1 MSAPLFTRIPNP
13 APASDQRRDEIL
25 AAPGFGR
32 HFTDHMVS
40 MRWTVGEGW
49 HDFRVE
55 PYGPIALDP
64 ATMVLHYGQEI
75 FEGLKAYTQPDGTI
89 ASFRPEENA
98 ARFRRS
104 AVRLG
109 MPELPDELFLAA
121 LRELV
126 AVDRAWV
133 PPAGG
138 EESLYFRPFM
148 IATEVGLGVKP
159 ADSYLFLL
167 IASPAGAYFPG
178 GVKPVDVWL
187 CTDFT
192 RAAVGGTGMAKC
204 GGNYAASLLP
214 QAQAAQH
221 GCAQVA
227 YLDAAERRWVEEM
240 GGMNLFFV
248 FGSGESAELV
258 TPELSGSI
266 LEGVTRHSLLTLG
279 KEIGC
284 QVTERKISAREWLVG
299 CADGAITEVFA
310 CGTAAVITPV
320 GNVKFSE
327 NNGVGTIRVG
337 DGEPGA
343 ITMRLRTLLTD
354 IQRGTGTDTHGWMTV
369 L

>member
-1 MSAPLFTRIPNP
+1 MTAPQFTVVPHP
-13 APASDQRRDEIL
+13 APVSEQRRAEIL

-32 HFTDHMVS
+32 FFTDHMIS
-40 MRWTVGEGW
+40 IRWTRGAGW
-49 HDFRVE
+49 HEAKVE

-75 FEGLKAYTQPDGTI
+75 FEGLKAYSQPDGTV
-89 ASFRPEENA
+89 ASFRPEANA
-98 ARFRRS
+98 ARFRQS

-121 LRELV
+121 IEELV
-126 AVDRAWV
+126 RADRAWV

-138 EESLYFRPFM
+138 EESLYLRPFM

-159 ADSYLFLL
+159 ADEYLFLL

-192 RAAVGGTGMAKC
+192 RAAVGGTGTAKC

-214 QAQAAQH
+214 QAQAAAH

-227 YLDAAERRWVEEM
+227 YLDAAEKKWIEEM
-240 GGMNLFFV
+240 GGMNMFFV
-248 FGSGESAELV
+248 FSSGELV

-266 LEGVTRHSLLTLG
+266 LEGVTRQSLLVLG

-284 QVTERKISAREWLVG
+284 EVVERRISADEWIRG
-299 CADGAITEVFA
+299 CADGSITEVFA
-310 CGTAAVITPV
+310 CGTAAVITPI
-320 GNVKFSE
+320 GNLKYQSGDE
-327 NNGVGTIRVG
+327 IRTVRVA

-343 ITMRLRTLLTD
+343 VTTRLRDQLTD
-354 IQRGTGTDTHGWMTV
+354 IQRGKAHDTHGWMKP